1 MMRFFADCRLTASIL
16 PTGIS
21 AKPDG
26 AGLLTRNS
34 VGNCRL
40 NPPTR
45 RLGIN
50 QHFQGFPSVG
60 SRQLT
65 SPSYGGVLTPPTDVA
80 AISHLYL
87 KPPAKGNCYAGI

>member
-26 AGLLTRNS
+26 AWLLPQNS

-40 NPPTR
+40 NLPTR
-45 RLGIN
+45 RLGIS
-50 QHFQGFPSVG
+50 QYFQGFPSVG
-60 SRQLT
+60 SRQFT
-65 SPSYGGVLTPPTDVA
+65 SPSYGGVLTPPLCVA
-80 AISHLYL
+80 ASATRFSNQQRKENLH
-87 KPPAKGNCYAGI
+87 A

>member
-1 MMRFFADCRLTASIL
+1 MTRLFADCRLTASIL

-26 AGLLTRNS
+26 ARLLPRHS

-50 QHFQGFPSVG
+50 QYFQGLPSVG
-60 SRQLT
+60 SRQFT
-65 SPSYGGVLTPPTDVA
+65 SPSYGGVLTPPLCVGVSATRFSNQQRKENRHA
-80 AISHLYL
+80 
-87 KPPAKGNCYAGI
+87 